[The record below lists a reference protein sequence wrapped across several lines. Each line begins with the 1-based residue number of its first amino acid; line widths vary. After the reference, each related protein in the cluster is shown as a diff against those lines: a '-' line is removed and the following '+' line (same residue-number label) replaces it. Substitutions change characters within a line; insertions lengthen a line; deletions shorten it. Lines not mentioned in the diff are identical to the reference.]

1 MNISIG
7 MDLLKSSILGGYWIC
22 LILFLSTFLLLFGN
36 SSLREAL
43 KFKEKFD
50 MYLNTCVGC
59 H

>member
-43 KFKEKFD
+43 KFNEKFD
-50 MYLNTCVGC
+50 MYLNTWVGC